1 VQVSGLC
8 KPELN
13 RVYYLVGVLG
23 SYGHWQSRNG
33 HNLYF
38 SQRCCGPRWFI
49 DSDLEDSHSEA
60 SLPLRAAPS
69 VGAATVPA
77 SGSNWQ
83 VYCGELAA
91 MIDSVHVNILP
102 AARQHE
108 ARESG
113 GGGGWAAAQACLVVV
128 VGGGCHVCARLIVS
142 SPRIG
147 ALAVPAG
154 PAVAGRWMY
163 QRVTVEVPPSVCA
176 SNPCQGRGRCVDQLS
191 VGASSSSSSS
201 SSTFVCLC
209 PAGRWGAH
217 CEHTA
222 CSLNASLSIQV
233 RTQLRRPAGSRPA
246 A

>member
-113 GGGGWAAAQACLVVV
+113 GGGG
-128 VGGGCHVCARLIVS
+128 VGGGPGLFGGGCRRRLSRMCEADRLIAPHRCPRCPGRPRGGREVDVS
-142 SPRIG
+142 ARH
-147 ALAVPAG
+147 
-154 PAVAGRWMY
+154 R
-163 QRVTVEVPPSVCA
+163 
-176 SNPCQGRGRCVDQLS
+176 
-191 VGASSSSSSS
+191 
-201 SSTFVCLC
+201 
-209 PAGRWGAH
+209 
-217 CEHTA
+217 
-222 CSLNASLSIQV
+222 
-233 RTQLRRPAGSRPA
+233 
-246 A
+246 